1 MVSHLLNLR
10 DLSPGALADILR
22 LAVEIKTDPARF
34 RTAADRKGLLLL
46 FEKTSTRTALSYQS
60 AIARMGGYSVVL
72 DWQKSNFAITPVE
85 YEAQYVSRNSDLIMA
100 RLRSHTT
107 LRRLAASS
115 QVPVING
122 CDDRYHP
129 SQALADFLTILE
141 ISGRFDGVT
150 LCYVGVRNNVANSLI
165 EGCLALGVRLLL
177 VTPLI
182 HERAV
187 DPELDALA
195 TSSKLVERREDLA
208 TAAREADYVYT
219 DTWVDMEYFNDPE
232 YAAEKRRRVELMTP
246 FQVNRE
252 NLGGANPWLMHDMPI
267 HPGYEISADLVE
279 SERSVIYHQAENRM
293 HAQQALLLH
302 LLGSSGRVVTG

>member
-22 LAVEIKTDPARF
+22 LAKEIKANPTRF

-100 RLRSHTT
+100 RLRSHAT

-150 LCYVGVRNNVANSLI
+150 LCYVGVHNNVANSLI
-165 EGCLALGVRLLL
+165 EGCLALGVRLVL
-177 VTPLI
+177 VTPLRN
-182 HERAV
+182 ERAV
-187 DPELDALA
+187 DPELEALA
-195 TSSKLVERREDLA
+195 AASKLVERREDLA

-219 DTWVDMEYFNDPE
+219 DTWVDMEYFDDPE
-232 YAAEKRRRVELMTP
+232 YAAEKQRRVELMMP

-252 NLGGANPWLMHDMPI
+252 SLGGANPWLMHDMPI

-302 LLGSSGRVVTG
+302 LLGARGGW

>member
-1 MVSHLLNLR
+1 MASHLLKLR

-22 LAVEIKTDPARF
+22 LAIQIKADPTRF
-34 RTAADRKGLLLL
+34 RSAADRKGLLLL

-72 DWQKSNFAITPVE
+72 DWKKSNFPITPVE
-85 YEAQYVSRNSDLIMA
+85 YETQYVSRNSDLIMA

-107 LRRLAASS
+107 LCRLAASS

-141 ISGRFDGVT
+141 VSGRFNGVT
-150 LCYVGVRNNVANSLI
+150 LCYVGVHNNVANSLI
-165 EGCLALGVRLLL
+165 EGCLTLGVRLLL
-177 VTPLI
+177 VTPLT

-187 DPELDALA
+187 DPELEALA
-195 TSSKLVERREDLA
+195 ADSELVERREDLA

-219 DTWVDMEYFNDPE
+219 DTWVDMEYFDDPE

-246 FQVNRE
+246 FQVNRK
-252 NLGGANPWLMHDMPI
+252 NLGGADPWLMHDMPI
-267 HPGYEISADLVE
+267 HPGYEISAELVE
-279 SERSVIYHQAENRM
+279 SERSVIYRQAENRM
-293 HAQQALLLH
+293 HAQQALLLN
-302 LLGSSGRVVTG
+302 LLGVGGGL